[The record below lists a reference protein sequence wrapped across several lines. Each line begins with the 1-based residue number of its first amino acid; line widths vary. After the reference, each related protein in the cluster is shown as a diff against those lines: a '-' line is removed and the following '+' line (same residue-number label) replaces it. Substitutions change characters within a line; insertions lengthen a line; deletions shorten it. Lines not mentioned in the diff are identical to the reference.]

1 MAMKKDKNKDR
12 RSRSQKA
19 GDQPQQNSPRES
31 NIRNEESRTSVGGSL
46 TSGEKKPI
54 SHKTGDAT
62 NFGDRSYRED

>member
-1 MAMKKDKNKDR
+1 MTMKKDKNKDR

-19 GDQPQQNSPRES
+19 GDQPVQNNAGTSS
-31 NIRNEESRTSVGGSL
+31 QRNEGKVSSVGGSL

-62 NFGDRSYRED
+62 NFGERSYRED